1 MNDAGTETAWRIAYL
16 HINEEIENM
25 DQYMPG
31 LEGIKAIWDEFLPAY
46 QGAVAAKAAIFVRHT
61 YNYIAFRVP
70 SGQAGLSDHLGKL
83 VWAAAYYAKKT
94 SEPT

>member
-46 QGAVAAKAAIFVRHT
+46 QGAVAAKAAIFVRDT

-70 SGQAGLSDHLGKL
+70 SASWSGPPRTMQRRRASPRGRGI
-83 VWAAAYYAKKT
+83 
-94 SEPT
+94 